1 MGRAVGRSWGRPGR
15 VDKGAPDLLGAVPKA
30 FVFDREVGIRDVF
43 GGKRVRAFEEVSG
56 EDVVEGGSVFL

>member
-1 MGRAVGRSWGRPGR
+1 MGFAVGGGGCGPG
-15 VDKGAPDLLGAVPKA
+15 GWNGSAFDLLGAVPKA